1 MKVIKKEV
9 WAPLH
14 TEYLTK
20 EEGTLVIPMMKTFLE
35 KLKPDNS
42 FDKYKVRVLMRGN
55 LQHEMGE
62 SQGPVC
68 QIESLKTIMS
78 ITTAEK

>member
-1 MKVIKKEV
+1 
-9 WAPLH
+9 
-14 TEYLTK
+14 
-20 EEGTLVIPMMKTFLE
+20 MMKTFLE